1 MENWGYRLGMLTRQ
15 FMCAHKAPTEIKP
28 QPQAFKEEHEDEIR
42 EASSEAFTDES
53 EEDFVLYDNT
63 QDGYQ
68 LGPAGPGVYVG
79 GFKVI
84 SLDG

>member
-28 QPQAFKEEHEDEIR
+28 QPQVLKEEIR
-42 EASSEAFTDES
+42 ETSGEAFTDES